1 MRQSEPAC
9 WQPLLQ
15 SLGVY
20 ACLDS
25 RGLPNMLPCPCL
37 WHLTWHGRVEHSDVF
52 ARAHRTDLAPPLP
65 SPAVLAAH
73 VRVHAAITSPLQ
85 PRPVT
90 PAVRDYRLSRHK
102 SGVIAEQKC
111 CHTLSKPTSP
121 FSLRSLPK
129 PGLVNSPAV
138 FTGPEEGSYRYLVRL
153 AEPPQEAFLRH
164 FSLHFWPALCGRIP
178 QRL

>member
-1 MRQSEPAC
+1 MIAASTSGSRGHGTPTCTRARRFRAAARRGVLAATLALARC

-52 ARAHRTDLAPPLP
+52 ARAHSTDLAPPLP
-65 SPAVLAAH
+65 SPAILAAH
-73 VRVHAAITSPLQ
+73 VRVHAAITSPSQ

-111 CHTLSKPTSP
+111 CHTLSDRC
-121 FSLRSLPK
+121 RSL
-129 PGLVNSPAV
+129 A
-138 FTGPEEGSYRYLVRL
+138 
-153 AEPPQEAFLRH
+153 
-164 FSLHFWPALCGRIP
+164 W
-178 QRL
+178 